1 MNITNEL
8 QAKIVDDIKYKLL
21 SHFEIDNYSVVISW
35 FKSEELYKC
44 FYKDNQHNIATKLEN
59 SNLDNII
66 QELREVE

>member
-44 FYKDNQHNIATKLEN
+44 FYKDNQHNIAIKIEN

-66 QELREVE
+66 QELRGV